1 VCVGSAHTMLII
13 LNARNVLS
21 IAMLINPLAAVKHAV
36 DAQINVLKDTCHS
49 QVQRNARYV

>member
-1 VCVGSAHTMLII
+1 MLII
-13 LNARNVLS
+13 LNARNVLL

-36 DAQINVLKDTCHS
+36 DVQISALKDTCHS